1 MSNGIAFTPP
11 RFFLA
16 LLIAPLLVMAGCGQP
31 VSPSPLP
38 HAAVVS
44 QPDPSGMGRQRSDPV
59 RQRVWILGSQ
69 GLFLQD
75 RSAGTL
81 VEVALPSWQWVDEP
95 YGCPPDLALGPDG
108 EAVVSS
114 NIVPV
119 LWRIDP
125 ETLAVSVH
133 EIALDADQDKDVG
146 FIRLAYSADHGAWF
160 AVSETHGSLW
170 EIDRSLG
177 KGRKIAR
184 LAPIRETCGVAL
196 PRGAG

>member
-1 MSNGIAFTPP
+1 VSNGIAFTPP

-125 ETLAVSVH
+125 KTLAVT
-133 EIALDADQDKDVG
+133 EIARGPATPAFTGTATAIPVGNELWLGSFNADRV
-146 FIRLAYSADHGAWF
+146 AY
-160 AVSETHGSLW
+160 
-170 EIDRSLG
+170 RSL
-177 KGRKIAR
+177 K
-184 LAPIRETCGVAL
+184 
-196 PRGAG
+196 